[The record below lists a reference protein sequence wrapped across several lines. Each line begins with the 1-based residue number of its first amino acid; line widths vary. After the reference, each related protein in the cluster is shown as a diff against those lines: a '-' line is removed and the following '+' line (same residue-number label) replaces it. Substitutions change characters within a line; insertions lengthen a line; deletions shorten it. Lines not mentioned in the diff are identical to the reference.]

1 MAPPIGALGCHQ
13 PTLLLLLLP
22 SHDLLEAGVQENLK
36 KAEKEKR
43 KKNRSLL
50 FCLSPLSWFSRQNQR
65 AFLGTLFV
73 DANTHFKILR
83 CIGLSPGDIGGG
95 EKSKFT
101 TALCCF
107 DIWSSLR
114 PP

>member
-1 MAPPIGALGCHQ
+1 M
-13 PTLLLLLLP
+13 
-22 SHDLLEAGVQENLK
+22 QENLK

-101 TALCCF
+101 TDLCCF